1 MTTTRTRPIPEH
13 GTYARG
19 NGSPGRR
26 EPCPCTPCR
35 QAKLKTRKRLDVARQ
50 RGHAARVD
58 ATPARSHLTLLRT
71 TMSWSKIAEATGCD
85 PRGMQLLLRGA
96 RTEINRTTHNKILAA
111 QPAATP
117 SPGVYIDA
125 TGIRRRLQALGA
137 IGYSCIYLAN
147 RIHTSDARL
156 YLIASGKQPTV
167 RYVLARRV
175 IAVYDDLSDTP
186 APQGRSRTRAIRN
199 AEAKNWAS
207 PATWDD
213 DTIDDPNAHP
223 EWTGYCGTDRGWWS
237 HRQQNI
243 PMCQA
248 CDEAH
253 TQWKRDHQHLSR
265 TELMASLNA
274 SRASAS
280 LRGEAIAYDGREL
293 LAQGHTPEQA
303 AARLGISTDYLHT
316 ELRRH
321 PAISEQE
328 MAA

>member
-1 MTTTRTRPIPEH
+1 MTTRTRPLPAH

-26 EPCPCTPCR
+26 EPCPCKPCR

-58 ATPARSHLTLLRT
+58 ATTARSHLTLLRT

-96 RTEINRTTHNKILAA
+96 RTEINRTTHNKILAV
-111 QPAATP
+111 QPAPTP

-147 RIHTSDARL
+147 RISTSDARL

-167 RYVLARRV
+167 RYVLARRI
-175 IAVYDDLSDTP
+175 IAIYEELSDTP
-186 APQGRSRTRAIRN
+186 APKGRSRTRAIRN
-199 AEAKNWAS
+199 AKAKNWAS

-213 DTIDDPNAHP
+213 DTIDNPQARP
-223 EWTGYCGTDRGWWS
+223 EWTGHCGTDRGWWT

-243 PMCQA
+243 PVCVA
-248 CDEAH
+248 CDQAH
-253 TQWKRDHQHLSR
+253 AQWKAEHNHLPRSEFMSR
-265 TELMASLNA
+265 LSA

-280 LRGEAIAYDGREL
+280 RRGESIAHDGREL
-293 LAQGHTPEQA
+293 LAQGFTYEHA
-303 AARLGISTDYLHT
+303 AERLGITLPYLHH

-321 PAISEQE
+321 PVAVDEQE
-328 MAA
+328 AAA